1 MNCRTPPLKTSGNA
15 LRLHELPQ
23 ARRGKLL
30 RCSKCKGVLYCS
42 TECQAQHWPTH
53 KPLCTSTADSN
64 LIEHVDSALAN
75 PFFTLILQACFIL
88 QFDLLRSPRIDK
100 PFVGLVDFGIEPVEF
115 SNFSKIFTNQRLGDG
130 EVEAM
135 VQMNSFK
142 PLTSPIS
149 PGGQTVWRQAVDR
162 IKDEEHAWSVVLAKI
177 STGGSGVTATSTLT
191 IGRGALDLV
200 RASRPWS
207 FECPSTGTVIE
218 RPFNIESC
226 MEFLNDYIRRD
237 NDNAMYLR
245 TKMRAS
251 DVKRIRDAK
260 AGATSD
266 AAKLLRAK
274 MRREEIFK
282 SLKEHVPAEIPKM
295 RFARMGDVN
304 IGLLYDVC

>member
-23 ARRGKLL
+23 ARRGKVAQVLEMQGRILL
-30 RCSKCKGVLYCS
+30 LYRVS
-42 TECQAQHWPTH
+42 
-53 KPLCTSTADSN
+53 STA
-64 LIEHVDSALAN
+64 LADAQAVRSCQ

-88 QFDLLRSPRIDK
+88 QFDLLRSPSPRIDK

-135 VQMNSFK
+135 VQMNSVK

-237 NDNAMYLR
+237 KDNAMRLR